1 MILKTT
7 NLYFRVDRREISF
20 IKFIYEACDGIT
32 MLSTIDAAMGIVKFA
47 VPPGCEDEF
56 HQVLSD
62 LKKQI
67 RIEPWQYEAQPA
79 VSQANKV

>member
-20 IKFIYEACDGIT
+20 IKFIIEACDGIA
-32 MLSTIDAAMGIVKFA
+32 MLSTLDSAMGIVKFA
-47 VPPGCEDEF
+47 VSPGCEDEF
-56 HQVLSD
+56 HQVLFD

-67 RIEPWQYEAQPA
+67 RIEPWQYIE
-79 VSQANKV
+79 QAPV